1 MPCSPWRMSRRCRPQ
16 GPDLGALPSSTGNP
30 PGRKP
35 RPVQRR
41 SGTGRTGLRP
51 DRPPLPRHR
60 DPRRPGRHQ
69 RRRLLPNDAR
79 HAIGTVYDL
88 RLWRESVVAGPISDG
103 SPRRR
108 QLPGPGPRFTQ
119 RVCGVL
125 TPIPGSSPCVEFF
138 HGLVGLA
145 LLHEAHYGT
154 HHRLASASC
163 RLPSTVKPTRSCR
176 CLAWRAH
183 GTSSRWP
190 RGKRAGHLHPPAA
203 CGISPK
209 PPTAGNSP
217 SIAAGARCSYDVK
230 HYGGL
235 DLPGEP

>member
-30 PGRKP
+30 SGRKP
-35 RPVQRR
+35 RPFSVDPALVERAFVRTARR
-41 SGTGRTGLRP
+41 YRAIEIRAAPGAISAADSCRTMHATLSARFTICGSGGNLWSP
-51 DRPPLPRHR
+51 DRSAT
-60 DPRRPGRHQ
+60 
-69 RRRLLPNDAR
+69 AR
-79 HAIGTVYDL
+79 HAGGNYQ
-88 RLWRESVVAGPISDG
+88 AQGPV
-103 SPRRR
+103 SPSAYVEYS
-108 QLPGPGPRFTQ
+108 LPSQGRP
-119 RVCGVL
+119 
-125 TPIPGSSPCVEFF
+125 PCVEFF

-217 SIAAGARCSYDVK
+217 SIAASARCSYDVK
-230 HYGGL
+230 HYAGL